1 MVLVMENKLKNF
13 FGNLRKNPEREKKA
27 TVCSLLDE
35 CIKLLRENNEI
46 IVKRQK
52 PKNDGLYGIYVDDL
66 FAVGTKEGLCSIFE
80 LKLWHYLYLGNYV
93 YHLSLRCKDDRY
105 EGDSLRERFR
115 LIKLYDLCEEKVAT
129 SDIDTAQL
137 AKKAEEK
144 KLRENIRF
152 VRQYVR

>member
-1 MVLVMENKLKNF
+1 MENKLKNF

-80 LKLWHYLYLGNYV
+80 LELWHGDRLCLGNYV
-93 YHLSLRCKDDRY
+93 YHLSLRCNGDSYAD
-105 EGDSLRERFR
+105 DSLRESFR
-115 LIKLYDLCEEKVAT
+115 LWKLYDLCEEKVAT

-137 AKKAEEK
+137 AKKAEET

-152 VRQYVR
+152 VRQCVR